1 MSEAPAFLARF
12 VLVGTLPGGEEWASG
27 LWWTVNAAPANG
39 PDFQSF
45 VDEYAITAFGHAGWF
60 QGQNVAGATW
70 TGVKGYYHASNPGA
84 PAVFAGENVFGS
96 PKVGTGSGQEQP
108 NQVCVVASTLT
119 GQSGR
124 SFRGR
129 MYCPATNLGLTAGVI
144 ASGQVDAVASGL
156 VDLIDAVR
164 TATTWRPMV
173 VSITKDVMTEI
184 IQLRVDNKPDIQR
197 RRANKLVSTY
207 RNTSNL

>member
-12 VLVGTLPGGEEWASG
+12 VCVGTMPGGEEWASG

-45 VDEYAITAFGHAGWF
+45 VDEYAITAFAHAGWF
-60 QGQNVAGATW
+60 QGQNVAAATW

-84 PAVFAGENVFGS
+84 AAIFAGENVFGS
-96 PKVGTGSGQEQP
+96 PKAGTGSGQEQA
-108 NQVCVVASTLT
+108 NQTALVASMLT

-129 MYCPATNLGLTAGVI
+129 MYVPATDLGIANGVVG
-144 ASGQVDAVASGL
+144 SGQVDAVASGL

-173 VSITKDVMTEI
+173 VSVTKDVMTEI
-184 IQLRVDNKPDIQR
+184 IQVRVDNKPDTQR

-207 RNTSNL
+207 RNTTNL

>member
-12 VLVGTLPGGEEWASG
+12 VLVGTLPGGEEWATG
-27 LWWTVNAAPANG
+27 LWWTVNAAPTNG

-45 VDEYAITAFGHAGWF
+45 VDEYAADVFAHTGWF
-60 QGQNVAGATW
+60 RPQNVAAATW
-70 TGVKGYYHASNPGA
+70 TGVKGYYYAGNPSA
-84 PAVFAGENVFGS
+84 PAIFAGENVFGS
-96 PKVGTGSGQEQP
+96 PVTGTGSGQEQP
-108 NQVCVVASTLT
+108 NQVSIVCSTLT

-129 MYCPATNLGLTAGVI
+129 MYVPATNLGITAGVI
-144 ASGQVDAVASGL
+144 ASGQVDAVATGL
-156 VDLIDAVR
+156 VDAIDAVR
-164 TATTWRPMV
+164 TDTTWRPMV
-173 VSITKDVMTEI
+173 VSNTQNVMTEI

>member
-12 VLVGTLPGGEEWASG
+12 VLVGSMPGGEEWASG
-27 LWWTVNAAPANG
+27 LWWTVNAAPVNG

-45 VDEYAITAFGHAGWF
+45 VDEYATTAHGSTGWF
-60 QGQNVAGATW
+60 RGQNVAAATW
-70 TGVKGYYHASNPGA
+70 TGVKGYYHAGNPGA

-96 PKVGTGSGQEQP
+96 PITGTGSGQEQA
-108 NQVCVVASTLT
+108 NQTALVASMLT

-129 MYCPATNLGLTAGVI
+129 MYVPATDLGISGGVV
-144 ASGQVDAVASGL
+144 ASGQVDAVAAGL

-173 VSITKDVMTEI
+173 VSVTKDVMTEI
-184 IQLRVDNKPDIQR
+184 IQVRVDNKPDTQR
-197 RRANKLVSTY
+197 RRANKLVPTY
-207 RNTSNL
+207 KNTTNL